1 MVDDYVSVY
10 GVTLLDDIHN
20 YFPALL
26 YDTGRFQN
34 MANVFSYVRN
44 QLDTRFNLYRHG
56 ASLYNASSQQ
66 TPFTQSRQ
74 TTNVPP
80 PTVPLPYGSA
90 TPLPYVSPTPLPYV
104 SPTPLPYGSATPL
117 PYGSATPRATRN
129 ANDIAAANLL
139 LGFLRM
145 GTEDDLSNY
154 IQIPAR
160 TATATATATN
170 AWTDPVIVR
179 PTAQAIAAGTEPI
192 LGSSL
197 AENTSCAIC
206 QDTIIPTDPARRLVA
221 CGHVYHRGC
230 IDEWLRR
237 SVYCPSCRHDIRL
250 PLPSAA
256 SVSAASVSAAS
267 VSAASVSA
275 ASRQQQEPVTTPLP
289 NLPSEDDRGGSY
301 FY

>member
-1 MVDDYVSVY
+1 MAEDYVSVY
-10 GVTLLDDIHN
+10 GVGLLDDIHN

-34 MANVFSYVRN
+34 LANVFSYARN
-44 QLDTRFNLYRHG
+44 QLDTRFNLFRHG
-56 ASLYNASSQQ
+56 ASLYNASQRAQPSQAHQ
-66 TPFTQSRQ
+66 TPQA
-74 TTNVPP
+74 
-80 PTVPLPYGSA
+80 VPL
-90 TPLPYVSPTPLPYV
+90 TP
-104 SPTPLPYGSATPL
+104 
-117 PYGSATPRATRN
+117 TPRATRN

-145 GTEDDLSNY
+145 STEDDLSNY
-154 IQIPAR
+154 IQLPAR
-160 TATATATATN
+160 TANAN

-179 PTAQAIAAGTEPI
+179 PTAQAIAAGTEPV

-197 AENTSCAIC
+197 AENTGCAIC
-206 QDTIIPTDPARRLVA
+206 QDTIIPTDPARRLLA

-250 PLPSAA
+250 PLPLPQPSATA
-256 SVSAASVSAAS
+256 SVSADS
-267 VSAASVSA
+267 
-275 ASRQQQEPVTTPLP
+275 QEQQEPVTTPLP
-289 NLPSEDDRGGSY
+289 NLPPEDERGGSY

>member
-1 MVDDYVSVY
+1 MVYIRMADDYVSVY
-10 GVTLLDDIHN
+10 GVGLLDDIHN

-34 MANVFSYVRN
+34 VANVFSYVRN
-44 QLDTRFNLYRHG
+44 QLDTRFNLFRHG
-56 ASLYNASSQQ
+56 ASLYAGSQQ

-80 PTVPLPYGSA
+80 PTVPFS
-90 TPLPYVSPTPLPYV
+90 YVSPT
-104 SPTPLPYGSATPL
+104 ATPL
-117 PYGSATPRATRN
+117 PYGSARATRN

-145 GTEDDLSNY
+145 STEDDLSNY

-160 TATATATATN
+160 TTGAGN

-179 PTAQAIAAGTEPI
+179 PTAQAIAAGTEPV

-197 AENTSCAIC
+197 AENTGCAIC

-230 IDEWLRR
+230 IDEWFRR

-250 PLPSAA
+250 PQPSASAA
-256 SVSAASVSAAS
+256 SP
-267 VSAASVSA
+267 
-275 ASRQQQEPVTTPLP
+275 QQQPVTTPLP
-289 NLPSEDDRGGSY
+289 RSPREDEVGRSY
-301 FY
+301 FS

>member
-1 MVDDYVSVY
+1 MADDYVSVY

-34 MANVFSYVRN
+34 VANVFSYVRN
-44 QLDTRFNLYRHG
+44 QLDTRFNLFRHG
-56 ASLYNASSQQ
+56 ASLYATSHQ

-80 PTVPLPYGSA
+80 PTVPFS
-90 TPLPYVSPTPLPYV
+90 YVSPTPL
-104 SPTPLPYGSATPL
+104 
-117 PYGSATPRATRN
+117 PRATRN

-145 GTEDDLSNY
+145 STEDDLSNY

-160 TATATATATN
+160 TTGATN
-170 AWTDPVIVR
+170 AWTDPIIVR
-179 PTAQAIAAGTEPI
+179 PTAQAIAAGTEPV

-197 AENTSCAIC
+197 AENTGCAIC
-206 QDTIIPTDPARRLVA
+206 QDTIIATDPARRLVA

-230 IDEWLRR
+230 IDEWFRR

-250 PLPSAA
+250 PQPSATASASAA
-256 SVSAASVSAAS
+256 S
-267 VSAASVSA
+267 
-275 ASRQQQEPVTTPLP
+275 QQQEPVTTPLP
-289 NLPSEDDRGGSY
+289 NLPPEDERGGSY

>member
-1 MVDDYVSVY
+1 MLEDYVSVY
-10 GVTLLDDIHN
+10 GVGLLDDIHN

-34 MANVFSYVRN
+34 VANVFSYVRN
-44 QLDTRFNLYRHG
+44 QLDTRFNLFRHG
-56 ASLYNASSQQ
+56 AALYAASQRNQQ
-66 TPFTQSRQ
+66 TPLTQSRQ

-80 PTVPLPYGSA
+80 ATVPF
-90 TPLPYVSPTPLPYV
+90 PYVSPTPLQ
-104 SPTPLPYGSATPL
+104 YGSATPL
-117 PYGSATPRATRN
+117 PYGSATPLPRATRN
-129 ANDIAAANLL
+129 ANEVAAANLL

-145 GTEDDLSNY
+145 STEDDLSNY
-154 IQIPAR
+154 IQLPTR
-160 TATATATATN
+160 TATATATATVN
-170 AWTDPVIVR
+170 PWTDPVIVR
-179 PTAQAIAAGTEPI
+179 PTAQAIAAGTEPV

-197 AENTSCAIC
+197 AENTGCAIC

-230 IDEWLRR
+230 IDEWFRR

-250 PLPSAA
+250 PSATA
-256 SVSAASVSAAS
+256 SAS

-275 ASRQQQEPVTTPLP
+275 ASRQQEPVTTPLP
-289 NLPSEDDRGGSY
+289 NSQPEDEAGSSY

>member
-1 MVDDYVSVY
+1 MLEDYVSVY
-10 GVTLLDDIHN
+10 GVGLLDDIHN

-34 MANVFSYVRN
+34 VANVFSYVRN
-44 QLDTRFNLYRHG
+44 QLDTRFNLFRHG
-56 ASLYNASSQQ
+56 ASLYAASQRNQQ
-66 TPFTQSRQ
+66 TPLTQSHQ

-80 PTVPLPYGSA
+80 ATVPF
-90 TPLPYVSPTPLPYV
+90 PYVSPTPLQ
-104 SPTPLPYGSATPL
+104 YGSATPL
-117 PYGSATPRATRN
+117 PYGSATPLPRATRN
-129 ANDIAAANLL
+129 ANEVAAANLL

-145 GTEDDLSNY
+145 STEDDLSNY
-154 IQIPAR
+154 IQLPTR

-170 AWTDPVIVR
+170 PWTDPVIVR
-179 PTAQAIAAGTEPI
+179 PTAQAIAAGTEPV

-197 AENTSCAIC
+197 AENTGCAIC

-256 SVSAASVSAAS
+256 ASVSAAS
-267 VSAASVSA
+267 QQQQ
-275 ASRQQQEPVTTPLP
+275 QQQEQETVSTPLP
-289 NLPSEDDRGGSY
+289 NSEAEDEAGSSY
-301 FY
+301 FS

>member
-1 MVDDYVSVY
+1 MADDYVSVY
-10 GVTLLDDIHN
+10 GVNLLDDIHN

-56 ASLYNASSQQ
+56 ASLYASSQRTPPVQ
-66 TPFTQSRQ
+66 SYQAPQPIPFTPLSRA
-74 TTNVPP
+74 N
-80 PTVPLPYGSA
+80 
-90 TPLPYVSPTPLPYV
+90 
-104 SPTPLPYGSATPL
+104 
-117 PYGSATPRATRN
+117 RN
-129 ANDIAAANLL
+129 ANDVAAANLL

-145 GTEDDLSNY
+145 STEDDLSNY

-160 TATATATATN
+160 TATATATN
-170 AWTDPVIVR
+170 AWTDPIIVR
-179 PTAQAIAAGTEPI
+179 PTAQAIAAGTEPV

-197 AENTSCAIC
+197 AENTGCAIC

-230 IDEWLRR
+230 IDEWFRR

-256 SVSAASVSAAS
+256 ASA
-267 VSAASVSA
+267 
-275 ASRQQQEPVTTPLP
+275 QQQQPVTTPLP
-289 NLPSEDDRGGSY
+289 RSPREDEVGSSY
-301 FY
+301 FS

>member
-1 MVDDYVSVY
+1 MVYIRMADDYVSVY
-10 GVTLLDDIHN
+10 GVGLLDDIHN

-34 MANVFSYVRN
+34 VANVFSYVRN
-44 QLDTRFNLYRHG
+44 QLDTRFNLFRHG
-56 ASLYNASSQQ
+56 ASLYAGSQQ

-80 PTVPLPYGSA
+80 PTVPFS
-90 TPLPYVSPTPLPYV
+90 YVS
-104 SPTPLPYGSATPL
+104 
-117 PYGSATPRATRN
+117 PRATRN

-145 GTEDDLSNY
+145 STEDDLSNY

-160 TATATATATN
+160 TTGFTATAGN
-170 AWTDPVIVR
+170 AWTDPIIVR
-179 PTAQAIAAGTEPI
+179 PTAQAIAAGTEPV

-197 AENTSCAIC
+197 AENTGCAIC
-206 QDTIIPTDPARRLVA
+206 QDTIIATDPARRLVA

-230 IDEWLRR
+230 IDEWFRR

-250 PLPSAA
+250 PQPSA
-256 SVSAASVSAAS
+256 S
-267 VSAASVSA
+267 
-275 ASRQQQEPVTTPLP
+275 QQQPPPQPQPVTTPLP
-289 NLPSEDDRGGSY
+289 RSPREDEVGRSY
-301 FY
+301 FS

>member
-1 MVDDYVSVY
+1 MADDYVSVY
-10 GVTLLDDIHN
+10 GVNLLDDIHN

-56 ASLYNASSQQ
+56 ASLYNASQRAQPSQAPQ
-66 TPFTQSRQ
+66 TAQSTPFTPLSRA
-74 TTNVPP
+74 N
-80 PTVPLPYGSA
+80 
-90 TPLPYVSPTPLPYV
+90 
-104 SPTPLPYGSATPL
+104 
-117 PYGSATPRATRN
+117 RN
-129 ANDIAAANLL
+129 ANDVAAANLL

-145 GTEDDLSNY
+145 STEDDLSNY

-160 TATATATATN
+160 TATATN
-170 AWTDPVIVR
+170 AWTDPIIVR
-179 PTAQAIAAGTEPI
+179 PTAQAIAAGTEPV

-197 AENTSCAIC
+197 AENTGCAIC

-230 IDEWLRR
+230 IDEWFRR

-256 SVSAASVSAAS
+256 ASA
-267 VSAASVSA
+267 
-275 ASRQQQEPVTTPLP
+275 QQQQPVTTPLP
-289 NLPSEDDRGGSY
+289 RSPREDEVGSSY
-301 FY
+301 FS

>member
-1 MVDDYVSVY
+1 MADDYVSVY
-10 GVTLLDDIHN
+10 GVGLLDDIHN

-34 MANVFSYVRN
+34 VANVFSYVRN
-44 QLDTRFNLYRHG
+44 QLDTRFNLFRHG
-56 ASLYNASSQQ
+56 ATLYAATQSNQQ

-80 PTVPLPYGSA
+80 P
-90 TPLPYVSPTPLPYV
+90 
-104 SPTPLPYGSATPL
+104 ATPL
-117 PYGSATPRATRN
+117 PYGLATPRATRN

-145 GTEDDLSNY
+145 SSEDDLSNY
-154 IQIPAR
+154 IQIPVR
-160 TATATATATN
+160 TAAATATATN
-170 AWTDPVIVR
+170 AWTDPIIVR
-179 PTAQAIAAGTEPI
+179 PTAQAIAAGTEPV

-197 AENTSCAIC
+197 AENTGCAIC

-230 IDEWLRR
+230 IDEWFRR

-250 PLPSAA
+250 PSASA
-256 SVSAASVSAAS
+256 S
-267 VSAASVSA
+267 
-275 ASRQQQEPVTTPLP
+275 QQQQPQPVTTPLP
-289 NLPSEDDRGGSY
+289 RSPREDEVGRSY
-301 FY
+301 FS

>member
-1 MVDDYVSVY
+1 MAEDYVSVY
-10 GVTLLDDIHN
+10 GVGLLDDIHN

-34 MANVFSYVRN
+34 VANVFSYVRN

-56 ASLYNASSQQ
+56 ASLYASSQRTPPVQ
-66 TPFTQSRQ
+66 SYQAPQTAQSTPFTPLSRA
-74 TTNVPP
+74 N
-80 PTVPLPYGSA
+80 
-90 TPLPYVSPTPLPYV
+90 
-104 SPTPLPYGSATPL
+104 
-117 PYGSATPRATRN
+117 RN
-129 ANDIAAANLL
+129 ANDVAAANLL

-145 GTEDDLSNY
+145 GAEDDLSNY

-160 TATATATATN
+160 TTTATN

-197 AENTSCAIC
+197 AENTTCAIC

-230 IDEWLRR
+230 IDEWFRR

-256 SVSAASVSAAS
+256 ASA
-267 VSAASVSA
+267 
-275 ASRQQQEPVTTPLP
+275 QQQPVTTPLP
-289 NLPSEDDRGGSY
+289 RSPREDEVGSSY
-301 FY
+301 FS

>member
-10 GVTLLDDIHN
+10 GVGLLDDIHN

-56 ASLYNASSQQ
+56 ASLYNASQQ

-90 TPLPYVSPTPLPYV
+90 TPFPYV
-104 SPTPLPYGSATPL
+104 SPTPLPYGSATPR
-117 PYGSATPRATRN
+117 PTRN

-145 GTEDDLSNY
+145 SSEDDLSNY

-256 SVSAASVSAAS
+256 SVSAAS
-267 VSAASVSA
+267 
-275 ASRQQQEPVTTPLP
+275 QQQQQQQQQQPVTTPLP
-289 NLPSEDDRGGSY
+289 RSPREDEAGSSY
-301 FY
+301 FS

>member
-1 MVDDYVSVY
+1 MADDYVSVY
-10 GVTLLDDIHN
+10 GVGLLDDIHN

-34 MANVFSYVRN
+34 VANVFSYVRN
-44 QLDTRFNLYRHG
+44 QLDTRFNLFRHG
-56 ASLYNASSQQ
+56 ATLYAATQSNQQ

-80 PTVPLPYGSA
+80 P
-90 TPLPYVSPTPLPYV
+90 
-104 SPTPLPYGSATPL
+104 ATPL

-145 GTEDDLSNY
+145 SSEDDLSNY
-154 IQIPAR
+154 IQIPPR
-160 TATATATATN
+160 TAAATATATN
-170 AWTDPVIVR
+170 PWTDPVIVR
-179 PTAQAIAAGTEPI
+179 PTAQAIAAGTEPV

-197 AENTSCAIC
+197 AENTGCAIC

-230 IDEWLRR
+230 IDEWFRR

-250 PLPSAA
+250 PSAS
-256 SVSAASVSAAS
+256 SVSAAS
-267 VSAASVSA
+267 
-275 ASRQQQEPVTTPLP
+275 QQQQPPVTTPLP
-289 NLPSEDDRGGSY
+289 RSPREDEVGSSY
-301 FY
+301 FS

>member
-56 ASLYNASSQQ
+56 ASLYASSQQ

-104 SPTPLPYGSATPL
+104 SPTPL

-250 PLPSAA
+250 PLPQPQP
-256 SVSAASVSAAS
+256 
-267 VSAASVSA
+267 SAASVSA
-275 ASRQQQEPVTTPLP
+275 ASRQQEPVTTPLP

>member
-1 MVDDYVSVY
+1 MADDYVSVY
-10 GVTLLDDIHN
+10 GVGLLDDIHN
-20 YFPALL
+20 YFPELL

-34 MANVFSYVRN
+34 VANVFSYVRN
-44 QLDTRFNLYRHG
+44 QLDTRFNLFRHG
-56 ASLYNASSQQ
+56 AALYAGSQQ

-80 PTVPLPYGSA
+80 PTVPFS
-90 TPLPYVSPTPLPYV
+90 YVS
-104 SPTPLPYGSATPL
+104 
-117 PYGSATPRATRN
+117 PRATRN

-145 GTEDDLSNY
+145 STEDDLSNY

-160 TATATATATN
+160 TTGATATAGN
-170 AWTDPVIVR
+170 AWIDPIIVR
-179 PTAQAIAAGTEPI
+179 PTAQAIAAGTEPV

-197 AENTSCAIC
+197 AENTGCAIC

-230 IDEWLRR
+230 IDEWFRR

-256 SVSAASVSAAS
+256 ASA
-267 VSAASVSA
+267 
-275 ASRQQQEPVTTPLP
+275 QQQQPVTTPLP
-289 NLPSEDDRGGSY
+289 RSPREDEVGRSY
-301 FY
+301 FS

>member
-1 MVDDYVSVY
+1 MADDYISVY
-10 GVTLLDDIHN
+10 GVGLLDDIHN

-44 QLDTRFNLYRHG
+44 QLDTRFNLFRHG
-56 ASLYNASSQQ
+56 ASLYAASQSNQQ
-66 TPFTQSRQ
+66 TPLTQSRQ
-74 TTNVPP
+74 TTNIPP
-80 PTVPLPYGSA
+80 PTVPLPYDSA
-90 TPLPYVSPTPLPYV
+90 TPFPYVSPTPFPYV
-104 SPTPLPYGSATPL
+104 SPTPLPYGSATPR
-117 PYGSATPRATRN
+117 PTRN
-129 ANDIAAANLL
+129 ANEIAAANLL

-145 GTEDDLSNY
+145 SSEDDLSNY

-160 TATATATATN
+160 TATATATGTN
-170 AWTDPVIVR
+170 PWADPVVVR
-179 PTAQAIAAGTEPI
+179 PTAQAIAAGTEPV

-197 AENTSCAIC
+197 AENTGCAIC

-230 IDEWLRR
+230 IDEWFRR

-267 VSAASVSA
+267 VSAAS
-275 ASRQQQEPVTTPLP
+275 QQQEEQQQQQQPPVTTPLP
-289 NLPSEDDRGGSY
+289 RSPREDEAGSSY
-301 FY
+301 FS

>member
-1 MVDDYVSVY
+1 MADDYVSVY
-10 GVTLLDDIHN
+10 GVGLLDDIHN

-34 MANVFSYVRN
+34 VANVFSYVRN

-56 ASLYNASSQQ
+56 ASLYASSQRTPPVPSYQPTQ
-66 TPFTQSRQ
+66 TAQSIPFTPLSRA
-74 TTNVPP
+74 N
-80 PTVPLPYGSA
+80 
-90 TPLPYVSPTPLPYV
+90 
-104 SPTPLPYGSATPL
+104 
-117 PYGSATPRATRN
+117 RN
-129 ANDIAAANLL
+129 ANDVAAANLL

-145 GTEDDLSNY
+145 STEDDLSNY

-160 TATATATATN
+160 ATGAGN

-179 PTAQAIAAGTEPI
+179 PTAQVIAAGTEPI

-206 QDTIIPTDPARRLVA
+206 QDTIIATDPARRLVA

-230 IDEWLRR
+230 IDEWFRR

-256 SVSAASVSAAS
+256 ASA
-267 VSAASVSA
+267 
-275 ASRQQQEPVTTPLP
+275 QQQQPVTTPLP
-289 NLPSEDDRGGSY
+289 RSPREDEVGGSY
-301 FY
+301 FS

>member
-1 MVDDYVSVY
+1 MADDYVSVY
-10 GVTLLDDIHN
+10 GVGLLDDIHN

-34 MANVFSYVRN
+34 VANVFSYVRN
-44 QLDTRFNLYRHG
+44 QLDTRFNLFRHG
-56 ASLYNASSQQ
+56 AALYAGSQQ

-80 PTVPLPYGSA
+80 PTVPFS
-90 TPLPYVSPTPLPYV
+90 YVS
-104 SPTPLPYGSATPL
+104 
-117 PYGSATPRATRN
+117 PRATRN

-145 GTEDDLSNY
+145 STEDDLSNY

-160 TATATATATN
+160 TTGATATAGN
-170 AWTDPVIVR
+170 AWIDPIIVR
-179 PTAQAIAAGTEPI
+179 PTAQAIAAGTEPV

-197 AENTSCAIC
+197 AENTGCAIC

-230 IDEWLRR
+230 IDEWFRR

-250 PLPSAA
+250 PSATA
-256 SVSAASVSAAS
+256 SENAS
-267 VSAASVSA
+267 
-275 ASRQQQEPVTTPLP
+275 QQQPQQQPVTTPLP
-289 NLPSEDDRGGSY
+289 RSPREDEVGRSY
-301 FY
+301 FS

>member
-1 MVDDYVSVY
+1 MADDYVSVY
-10 GVTLLDDIHN
+10 GVGLLDDIHN
-20 YFPALL
+20 YFPELL

-34 MANVFSYVRN
+34 VANVFSYVRN
-44 QLDTRFNLYRHG
+44 QLDTRFNLFRHG
-56 ASLYNASSQQ
+56 AALYAGSQQ

-80 PTVPLPYGSA
+80 PTVPFS
-90 TPLPYVSPTPLPYV
+90 YVS
-104 SPTPLPYGSATPL
+104 
-117 PYGSATPRATRN
+117 PRATRN

-145 GTEDDLSNY
+145 STEDDLSNY

-160 TATATATATN
+160 TTGVTATAGN
-170 AWTDPVIVR
+170 AWTDPIIVR
-179 PTAQAIAAGTEPI
+179 PTAQAIAAGTEPV

-197 AENTSCAIC
+197 AENTGCAIC

-230 IDEWLRR
+230 IDEWFRR

-250 PLPSAA
+250 PSATA
-256 SVSAASVSAAS
+256 SENAS
-267 VSAASVSA
+267 
-275 ASRQQQEPVTTPLP
+275 QQQPQQQPVTTPLP
-289 NLPSEDDRGGSY
+289 RSPREDEVGRSY
-301 FY
+301 FS

>member
-1 MVDDYVSVY
+1 MADDYISVY
-10 GVTLLDDIHN
+10 GVGLLDDIHN

-34 MANVFSYVRN
+34 VANVFSYVRN
-44 QLDTRFNLYRHG
+44 QLDTRFNLFRHG
-56 ASLYNASSQQ
+56 ASLYAASHQ

-80 PTVPLPYGSA
+80 PTVPFS
-90 TPLPYVSPTPLPYV
+90 YVSPTPLPR
-104 SPTPLPYGSATPL
+104 T
-117 PYGSATPRATRN
+117 TRN

-145 GTEDDLSNY
+145 STEDDLSNY

-160 TATATATATN
+160 TTGATATAGN
-170 AWTDPVIVR
+170 AWTDPIIVR
-179 PTAQAIAAGTEPI
+179 PTAQAIAAGTEPV

-197 AENTSCAIC
+197 AENTGCAIC

-230 IDEWLRR
+230 IDEWFRR

-250 PLPSAA
+250 PQPSASASASAA
-256 SVSAASVSAAS
+256 SQQPQQPQP
-267 VSAASVSA
+267 
-275 ASRQQQEPVTTPLP
+275 QQQPVTTPLP
-289 NLPSEDDRGGSY
+289 RSPREDEVGRSY
-301 FY
+301 FS

>member
-1 MVDDYVSVY
+1 MADDYVSVY
-10 GVTLLDDIHN
+10 GVGLLDDIHN

-34 MANVFSYVRN
+34 VANVFSYVRN
-44 QLDTRFNLYRHG
+44 QLDTRFNLFHHG
-56 ASLYNASSQQ
+56 ASLYAAMQQ

-90 TPLPYVSPTPLPYV
+90 TPFPYVSP
-104 SPTPLPYGSATPL
+104 TPL

-139 LGFLRM
+139 IGFLRM
-145 GTEDDLSNY
+145 SSEDDLSNY
-154 IQIPAR
+154 IQFPAR
-160 TATATATATN
+160 TATATATNPWA
-170 AWTDPVIVR
+170 DPVVVR
-179 PTAQAIAAGTEPI
+179 PTAQAIAAGTEPV

-197 AENTSCAIC
+197 AENTGCAIC

-230 IDEWLRR
+230 IDEWFRR

-250 PLPSAA
+250 PSA
-256 SVSAASVSAAS
+256 S
-267 VSAASVSA
+267 
-275 ASRQQQEPVTTPLP
+275 QQPQLQEPVTTPLP
-289 NLPSEDDRGGSY
+289 RSPRGDDGGRSY
-301 FY
+301 FS

>member
-1 MVDDYVSVY
+1 MADDYVSVY
-10 GVTLLDDIHN
+10 GVGLLDDIHN

-34 MANVFSYVRN
+34 MANVFSYARN
-44 QLDTRFNLYRHG
+44 QLDTRFNLFRHG
-56 ASLYNASSQQ
+56 ASLYNASQRAQPMHAQQ
-66 TPFTQSRQ
+66 TTQA
-74 TTNVPP
+74 THTI
-80 PTVPLPYGSA
+80 PL
-90 TPLPYVSPTPLPYV
+90 TP
-104 SPTPLPYGSATPL
+104 
-117 PYGSATPRATRN
+117 TPRATRN

-145 GTEDDLSNY
+145 STEDDLSNY
-154 IQIPAR
+154 IQLPAR
-160 TATATATATN
+160 TANAN

-179 PTAQAIAAGTEPI
+179 PTAQAIAAGTEPV

-197 AENTSCAIC
+197 AENTGCAIC
-206 QDTIIPTDPARRLVA
+206 QDTIIPTDPARRLLA

-230 IDEWLRR
+230 IDEWFRR

-256 SVSAASVSAAS
+256 ASVSAAS
-267 VSAASVSA
+267 VSAASQQ
-275 ASRQQQEPVTTPLP
+275 QQQEPVTTPLP
-289 NLPSEDDRGGSY
+289 NLPPEDERGGSY

>member
-1 MVDDYVSVY
+1 MADDYVSVY
-10 GVTLLDDIHN
+10 GVGLLDDIHN

-34 MANVFSYVRN
+34 VANVFSYVRN
-44 QLDTRFNLYRHG
+44 QLDTRFNLFRHG
-56 ASLYNASSQQ
+56 ASLYAAMQQ

-80 PTVPLPYGSA
+80 PA
-90 TPLPYVSPTPLPYV
+90 TPFPYVSP
-104 SPTPLPYGSATPL
+104 TPL

-145 GTEDDLSNY
+145 SSEDDLSNY
-154 IQIPAR
+154 IQIPPR
-160 TATATATATN
+160 TAATATN

-179 PTAQAIAAGTEPI
+179 PTAQAIAAGTEPV

-197 AENTSCAIC
+197 AENTGCAIC

-230 IDEWLRR
+230 IDEWFRR

-250 PLPSAA
+250 PSA
-256 SVSAASVSAAS
+256 S
-267 VSAASVSA
+267 
-275 ASRQQQEPVTTPLP
+275 QQQQQQPPVTTPLP
-289 NLPSEDDRGGSY
+289 RSPREDEVGSSY
-301 FY
+301 FS

>member
-1 MVDDYVSVY
+1 MVYIRMLEDYVSVY
-10 GVTLLDDIHN
+10 GVGLLDDIHN

-34 MANVFSYVRN
+34 VANVFSYVRN
-44 QLDTRFNLYRHG
+44 QLDTRFNLFRHG
-56 ASLYNASSQQ
+56 ASLYAASQQ

-80 PTVPLPYGSA
+80 PTVPF
-90 TPLPYVSPTPLPYV
+90 PYV

-117 PYGSATPRATRN
+117 PRATRN

-145 GTEDDLSNY
+145 STEDDLSNY
-154 IQIPAR
+154 IQLPTR
-160 TATATATATN
+160 TATAAATN
-170 AWTDPVIVR
+170 PWTDPVIVR
-179 PTAQAIAAGTEPI
+179 PTAQAIAAGTEPV

-197 AENTSCAIC
+197 AENTGCAIC

-230 IDEWLRR
+230 IDEWFRR

-256 SVSAASVSAAS
+256 ASAT
-267 VSAASVSA
+267 ASVSA
-275 ASRQQQEPVTTPLP
+275 ASRQQQDPVTTPLP
-289 NLPSEDDRGGSY
+289 NSQPEDEVGGSY

>member
-1 MVDDYVSVY
+1 MDDYVSVY

-56 ASLYNASSQQ
+56 ASLYAASQQ

-74 TTNVPP
+74 TTSVPP
-80 PTVPLPYGSA
+80 PSV
-90 TPLPYVSPTPLPYV
+90 
-104 SPTPLPYGSATPL
+104 PL

-145 GTEDDLSNY
+145 SSEDDLSNY
-154 IQIPAR
+154 IQLPVR
-160 TATATATATN
+160 TATATATNT
-170 AWTDPVIVR
+170 WTDPVIVR

-230 IDEWLRR
+230 IDEWFRR

-250 PLPSAA
+250 PQPSATASASAA
-256 SVSAASVSAAS
+256 SQQP
-267 VSAASVSA
+267 
-275 ASRQQQEPVTTPLP
+275 QQQPVTTPLP
-289 NLPSEDDRGGSY
+289 RSPREDEVGSSY
-301 FY
+301 FS

>member
-1 MVDDYVSVY
+1 MVYIRMADDYVSVY
-10 GVTLLDDIHN
+10 GVGLLDDIHN

-44 QLDTRFNLYRHG
+44 QLDTRFNLFRHG
-56 ASLYNASSQQ
+56 ASLYASTHQ

-80 PTVPLPYGSA
+80 PTVPFS
-90 TPLPYVSPTPLPYV
+90 YVSPTPLPYA
-104 SPTPLPYGSATPL
+104 SATGL
-117 PYGSATPRATRN
+117 PTATSLPRATRN
-129 ANDIAAANLL
+129 ANDVAAANLL

-145 GTEDDLSNY
+145 STEDDLSNY

-160 TATATATATN
+160 TATATAGN
-170 AWTDPVIVR
+170 AWTDPIIVR
-179 PTAQAIAAGTEPI
+179 PTAQAIAAGTEPV

-197 AENTSCAIC
+197 AENTGCAIC

-230 IDEWLRR
+230 IDEWFRR

-250 PLPSAA
+250 PSVNASASAA
-256 SVSAASVSAAS
+256 S
-267 VSAASVSA
+267 
-275 ASRQQQEPVTTPLP
+275 QQQQQPVTTPLP
-289 NLPSEDDRGGSY
+289 RSPREDEVGSSY
-301 FY
+301 FS

>member
-10 GVTLLDDIHN
+10 GVGLLDDIHN

-56 ASLYNASSQQ
+56 ASLYNASQQ

-90 TPLPYVSPTPLPYV
+90 TPLPY
-104 SPTPLPYGSATPL
+104 
-117 PYGSATPRATRN
+117 GSATPRPTRN

-145 GTEDDLSNY
+145 SSEDDLSNY

-267 VSAASVSA
+267 
-275 ASRQQQEPVTTPLP
+275 QQQQQPVTTPLP
-289 NLPSEDDRGGSY
+289 RSPRGDDGGRSY
-301 FY
+301 FS